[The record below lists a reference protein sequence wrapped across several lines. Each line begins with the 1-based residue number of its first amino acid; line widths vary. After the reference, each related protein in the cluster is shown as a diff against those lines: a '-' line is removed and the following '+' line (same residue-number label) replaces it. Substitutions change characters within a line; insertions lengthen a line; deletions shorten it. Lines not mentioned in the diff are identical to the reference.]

1 MNDVGTKYPLSDTQY
16 AVYAYCKAHL
26 GNAVYQICMKF
37 GPYHGIDARRL
48 KFAVETV
55 IDRHPIFKVRIVNYS
70 NGAPAMQRNDNEPPI
85 VDIFDDFQQFQ
96 NSISLH
102 DRLYNIA
109 IVDDANGCT
118 LIICVHHLIFDGY
131 SMNVFMDEIS
141 TAYQDGTAVSE
152 TKDFFTIIL
161 DEIQQKNSEKY
172 QQARDFF
179 LQNFPPVSVR
189 TFPPYDCFRKEFLPS
204 SFTRQL
210 PVTLQHWQKI
220 CDKFGFSGNV
230 ISTTIFALV

>member
-1 MNDVGTKYPLSDTQY
+1 
-16 AVYAYCKAHL
+16 
-26 GNAVYQICMKF
+26 MKF
-37 GPYHGIDARRL
+37 GPYHGSDARRL
-48 KFAVETV
+48 KLAVETV

-70 NGAPAMQRNDNEPPI
+70 NGAPAMQRNDNEPPF
-85 VDIFDDFQQFQ
+85 VDFFDDFQQFQ

-109 IVDDANGCT
+109 IVDNANGCT

-152 TKDFFTIIL
+152 TKDFFAIIL
-161 DEIQQKNSEKY
+161 DEIQQKNSAKY

-179 LQNFPPVSVR
+179 LQNF
-189 TFPPYDCFRKEFLPS
+189 TQKKKKKFQTYDCFRKE
-204 SFTRQL
+204 
-210 PVTLQHWQKI
+210 
-220 CDKFGFSGNV
+220 
-230 ISTTIFALV
+230 